1 MVNLKLQIFVHY
13 YSLITCMIKIGI
25 FCAASEEIDASY
37 FDCATEVG
45 HWIGEN
51 GNTLVYG
58 GADLGLMECIAK
70 AVKESGGGILA
81 IVPDKLEERGRV
93 STLPDEIINTRTLS
107 DRKDEL
113 VAHSDYLIALP
124 GGVGTLDEI
133 FHVVAAASIGYHQK
147 KVILFN
153 IDGFYDTL
161 IKAIEEMSD
170 KGFIRHSLSTY
181 FDVVDSLEQ
190 LKEIIRI

>member
-1 MVNLKLQIFVHY
+1 
-13 YSLITCMIKIGI
+13 MIKIGI
-25 FCAASEEIDASY
+25 FCAASGDIDSSY
-37 FDCATEVG
+37 FDSATEVG

-58 GADLGLMECIAK
+58 GADLGLMECIAQ
-70 AVKESGGGILA
+70 AVKESGGKILA

-147 KVILFN
+147 KVILYN
-153 IDGFYDTL
+153 TDGFYDTL
-161 IKAIEEMSD
+161 IKALEEMSA
-170 KGFIRHSLSTY
+170 KGFIRHSLATY
-181 FDVVDSLEQ
+181 FDVVDSLKQ